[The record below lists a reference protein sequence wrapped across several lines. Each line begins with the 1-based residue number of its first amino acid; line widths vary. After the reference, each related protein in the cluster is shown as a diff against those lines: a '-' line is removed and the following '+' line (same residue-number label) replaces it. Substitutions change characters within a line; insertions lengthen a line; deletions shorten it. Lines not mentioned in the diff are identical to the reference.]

1 VIDRWHDRSHGR
13 VSDKVS
19 ISVLCQSKKG
29 ENQQS
34 FFFVLLVN
42 SSMVK
47 LSSLLRFYKRIW
59 YGTDALSNHLIA
71 KRMKHMAYGQKNISN
86 NCNIFLVK
94 KTI

>member
-1 VIDRWHDRSHGR
+1 
-13 VSDKVS
+13 
-19 ISVLCQSKKG
+19 
-29 ENQQS
+29 
-34 FFFVLLVN
+34 
-42 SSMVK
+42 MVK